1 MQRLRFVNNGLLSLI
16 DLMTMGDSV
25 KKDDNTKIGTYDS
38 GLKYAVS
45 LLLKND
51 VKFAITSG
59 NNLFKFSVEPVMDTV
74 TGKEKELVHI
84 TVTNLHS
91 GEYTKHQTAFAKN
104 LGLGWDLWM
113 AIREIYSNCLDE
125 NGTVIFD
132 DKLSDK
138 EFDTVFELEVTPDIA
153 QIIED
158 WDLYFTSKQPSY
170 DNGNGRKI
178 YKKKSFQ
185 PYTIYKNGIRIYM
198 DEKISNNL
206 FVYDDLYAEIDEMRV
221 LRHLHSS
228 EWDLCSMMKRCND
241 VDIINAILDNP
252 ESYEAKKLLTVCDV
266 QFSETWVKVVN
277 DRYAKEGEFNLSE
290 YSKYIMKDPRFSIGY
305 KSLLRESAS
314 YADKYETVKES
325 KETPI
330 SFVDQI
336 KLYFEK
342 ENKLNFKDVT
352 VVQAVCTSSTKM
364 TVGHPK
370 TKTLYVNPDF
380 FEIKDICRID
390 MRDIEFIKECYSLT
404 DKDQIF
410 HDFWRI
416 TKKR

>member
-38 GLKYAVS
+38 GLKFAIS
-45 LLLKND
+45 LLLKNN
-51 VKFAITSG
+51 VKFSITSG
-59 NNLFKFSVEPVMDTV
+59 YSLFKFYSDTV
-74 TGKEKELVHI
+74 IDNITGKEKELVHI
-84 TVTNLHS
+84 NHTSLQT
-91 GEYTKHQTAFAKN
+91 GEYMTHQTAFAKN

-125 NGTVIFD
+125 GGTVLFD
-132 DKLSDK
+132 DKISDSGY
-138 EFDTVFELEVTPDIA
+138 ETVFDIEVTPDIA

-158 WDLYFTSKQPSY
+158 WDLYFTNKQPLY
-170 DNGNGRKI
+170 DGGNDRKI

-185 PYTIYKNGIRIYM
+185 PYTIYKNGIRVYM

-228 EWDLCSMMKRCND
+228 EWDLCNMLKRCND
-241 VDIINAILDNP
+241 VDIINTILDNP
-252 ESYEAKKLLTVCDV
+252 NSYEAEKLMSACEV
-266 QFSETWVKVVN
+266 QFSETWVKLVN
-277 DRYAKEGEFNLSE
+277 DRYTKEGEFNLSS
-290 YSKYIMKDPRFSIGY
+290 YGKYMMKDPRFSIGY
-305 KSLLRESAS
+305 KSLLKESAS
-314 YADKYETVKES
+314 YCDKYETVKES

-330 SFVDQI
+330 SFVDKI
-336 KLYFEK
+336 KLHFSE
-342 ENKLNFKDVT
+342 ENQLNFRDVT

-370 TKTLYVNPDF
+370 TRTLYVNPDF
-380 FEIKDICRID
+380 FEVENEQRINE
-390 MRDIEFIKECYSLT
+390 RDIEFIKEYYSLS

-410 HDFWRI
+410 HDFWYV
-416 TKKR
+416 TKNK